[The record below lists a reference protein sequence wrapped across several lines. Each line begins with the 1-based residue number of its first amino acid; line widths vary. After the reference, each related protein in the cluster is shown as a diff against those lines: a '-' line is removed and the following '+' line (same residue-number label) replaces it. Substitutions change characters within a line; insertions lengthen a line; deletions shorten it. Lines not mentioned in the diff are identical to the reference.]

1 MSTFTTEDAHTG
13 WSRWTFQTP
22 VNAQDAPPRSPFI
35 GSFNVPLA
43 KERTQPNVFQW
54 LVYKPQEHAI
64 PPFEYFKNTRAPS
77 RVMSSGSAPG
87 PASYPFTNQ

>member
-1 MSTFTTEDAHTG
+1 MSTFTTDDATVG

-43 KERTQPNVFQW
+43 RERIQPNVFQW

-77 RVMSSGSAPG
+77 RVMHQGSTGG
-87 PASYPFTNQ
+87 PASFPFPPQ

>member
-1 MSTFTTEDAHTG
+1 MSTFTTEDANTG

-22 VNAQDAPPRSPFI
+22 VNAQDAPPRTPYV

-43 KERTQPNVFQW
+43 KERIQPNVFQW
-54 LVYKPQEHAI
+54 LLYKPQEHAI

-77 RVMSSGSAPG
+77 RVMHSGSVPG
-87 PASYPFTNQ
+87 PASYPFKNE

>member
-1 MSTFTTEDAHTG
+1 MSTFTSNDATTS

-22 VNAQDAPPRSPFI
+22 VNAQDAPPRTPFV

-43 KERTQPNVFQW
+43 KERIQPNVFQW
-54 LVYKPQEHAI
+54 LLYKPQDHVI

-77 RVMSSGSAPG
+77 RIMNSGTNGG
-87 PASYPFTNQ
+87 PASFPFGNQ

>member
-1 MSTFTTEDAHTG
+1 MSSFTMDDATTG

-22 VNAQDAPPRSPFI
+22 VNAQDAPPRNPYI

-43 KERTQPNVFQW
+43 KERIQPNVFQW
-54 LVYKPQEHAI
+54 LLYKPQEHAI

-77 RVMSSGSAPG
+77 RTMNSG
-87 PASYPFTNQ
+87 PAAGPSTYPFSSQ

>member
-1 MSTFTTEDAHTG
+1 MSTPVSYDATTR

-43 KERTQPNVFQW
+43 KERIQPNAFQW
-54 LVYKPQEHAI
+54 LLYKPQAHAI
-64 PPFEYFKNTRAPS
+64 PPFEYFKNTRAPF
-77 RVMSSGSAPG
+77 RGQSS
-87 PASYPFTNQ
+87 